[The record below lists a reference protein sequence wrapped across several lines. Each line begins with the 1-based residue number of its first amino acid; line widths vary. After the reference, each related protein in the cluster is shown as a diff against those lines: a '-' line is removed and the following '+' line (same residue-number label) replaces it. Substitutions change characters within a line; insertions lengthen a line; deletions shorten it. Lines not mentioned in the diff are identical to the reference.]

1 MKPTVKLSSK
11 QIILY
16 CGSKTLTSNEVLE
29 TIAENNMNLAKNI
42 KTDAAK
48 VAILGIIPRRVSF
61 NHKAK
66 QVNETLKKV
75 CEEENILFISH
86 LGISTRFHLN
96 SCDLHL
102 NDKGATHLAQNFKKF
117 LYDIE
122 FVY

>member
-1 MKPTVKLSSK
+1 
-11 QIILY
+11 
-16 CGSKTLTSNEVLE
+16 
-29 TIAENNMNLAKNI
+29 MNLAKNI

-75 CEEENILFISH
+75 CEEENILFILH
-86 LGISTRFHLN
+86 HGISTRFRLN

-122 FVY
+122 FGK